1 MKTQNWNDI
10 PSRKLSFLRSKSH
23 VQKVMLGLK
32 KYIFPPEFNG
42 FGKVKNSKYFLRT
55 RSKHVRRKGHFTP

>member
-42 FGKVKNSKYFLRT
+42 FGKMKKFQVLFEKT
-55 RSKHVRRKGHFTP
+55 E